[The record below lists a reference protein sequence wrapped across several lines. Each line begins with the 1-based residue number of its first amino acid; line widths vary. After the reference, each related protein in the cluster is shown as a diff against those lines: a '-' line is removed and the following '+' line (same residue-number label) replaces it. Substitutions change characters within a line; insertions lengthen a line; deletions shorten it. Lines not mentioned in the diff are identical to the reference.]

1 MEALRM
7 VVLRKKERLDHIDM
21 TDLADEVI
29 DRTPQIAFISGFR
42 KFLS

>member
-1 MEALRM
+1 MEAVRT
-7 VVLRKKERLDHIDM
+7 VVLRKKERLDHINIEDL
-21 TDLADEVI
+21 TDEII